1 MPKNYQLS
9 NAGIVIT
16 RVVIKLH
23 NMITFKSNQFGK
35 QQVNNKCNIKQHI
48 KLCFKNVLTLKYCK
62 IFGFLFQVPIHT
74 SVVWAWTMP

>member
-35 QQVNNKCNIKQHI
+35 QQVNNKHDIK
-48 KLCFKNVLTLKYCK
+48 
-62 IFGFLFQVPIHT
+62 
-74 SVVWAWTMP
+74 